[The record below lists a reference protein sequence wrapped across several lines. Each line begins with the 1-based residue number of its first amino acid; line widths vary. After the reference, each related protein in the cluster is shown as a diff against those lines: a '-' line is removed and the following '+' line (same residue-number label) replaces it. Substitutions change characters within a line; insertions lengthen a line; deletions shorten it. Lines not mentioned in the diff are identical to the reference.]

1 MPESRENRCKIMA
14 AASILPVTEGCEL
27 ALTLDALSM
36 RYNMVMAFSDNL
48 GYMLQH
54 TATSLSRQADQV
66 LQERLGIGL
75 SQFKIMMV
83 LQWNPSV
90 KQRDIANNLGQTEAS
105 ISRQIKLMHDEGL
118 LQTTVR
124 PSNRRGH
131 ITSLTRKGEKLADEA
146 SGVLNQY
153 HAPIFTRLDE
163 KQQRQ
168 LGEIIGIMHSEI
180 CRGDRIGRCSQS
192 YEG

>member
-1 MPESRENRCKIMA
+1 
-14 AASILPVTEGCEL
+14 
-27 ALTLDALSM
+27 
-36 RYNMVMAFSDNL
+36 MAFSDNL

-124 PSNRRGH
+124 PSNRREH
-131 ITSLTRKGEKLADEA
+131 ITSLTRKGEKLADEGCA
-146 SGVLNQY
+146 RR
-153 HAPIFTRLDE
+153 PTR
-163 KQQRQ
+163 R
-168 LGEIIGIMHSEI
+168 S
-180 CRGDRIGRCSQS
+180 RTRTSPSPTSTRW
-192 YEG
+192 